1 MLLLVTLQ
9 HGWNQI
15 KLRHMCSP
23 VNLLHIFRTPFL
35 RNTSR
40 RLLLGVSPINW
51 NIEKSPLWL
60 LKVLRG
66 TKINDMKMTF
76 YLVFST
82 GIYQFKVNNK
92 IIVRNM
98 PKVNKKGTRSNVSR
112 YVVTNVLISYYLDFS
127 SFFHFIISIAI
138 LCYFKC
144 HA

>member
-51 NIEKSPLWL
+51 NIEKSLLWL

-127 SFFHFIISIAI
+127 SFFHFIISVAI